1 MRKVVKLK
9 ETDITNIVKRIISEQ
24 APPSIEE
31 LIASG
36 QLVPTPPCGSGD
48 NTIWDNLQSPN
59 APGYSDLASVTA
71 FCQQQCVTGEEEV
84 CDCCNEFGV
93 LDNSPETAEMSC
105 DGASD
110 AWGGLENFCSD
121 ACPAP
126 YGERQSTSP
135 LCNECC
141 DINTQIMWDTMGTQA
156 QEAVCNACFGP
167 NAQNWVNNAYCQY
180 CEGDAV
186 STTEPEVEEPTPEPE
201 AEKPEDIKKPK
212 SKTKATTKSKTKM
225 KSKSKIK
232 ETKIIKLKERDV
244 KNIVNKLISEQSP
257 NTLCEPGP
265 NCVEPELTTGITSY
279 YGGLQGGATLGLRCP
294 QGWVFQQWLNPWMT
308 SDNNRIHGISRC
320 VPDIGSPG
328 DMAGHGSPDN
338 PFVPGMGFEDQ
349 YIDQITGPGGPFGGK
364 TPPPPIRESKKI
376 IKK

>member
-36 QLVPTPPCGSGD
+36 QLVPTPPCGSG
-48 NTIWDNLQSPN
+48 NGTIWDNLQSPN
-59 APGYSDLASVTA
+59 APGYSDLASVTT

-105 DGASD
+105 DVVTD

-126 YGERQSTSP
+126 YGEGQSTSP

-141 DINTQIMWDTMGTQA
+141 EATITPPDT
-156 QEAVCNACFGP
+156 GP
-167 NAQNWVNNAYCQY
+167 LPDDQ
-180 CEGDAV
+180 
-186 STTEPEVEEPTPEPE
+186 
-201 AEKPEDIKKPK
+201 EKPEDIKKPK
-212 SKTKATTKSKTKM
+212 SKSKATNKSKTKM
-225 KSKSKIK
+225 KRKPKIK

-244 KNIVNKLISEQSP
+244 KNIVNKLISEQGNYMS
-257 NTLCEPGP
+257 LSQGCEPGP
-265 NCVEPELTTGITSY
+265 NCVAPEFSENTWGSGIVTV
-279 YGGLQGGATLGLRCP
+279 TCP
-294 QGWVFQQWLNPWMT
+294 GVIL
-308 SDNNRIHGISRC
+308 
-320 VPDIGSPG
+320 
-328 DMAGHGSPDN
+328 
-338 PFVPGMGFEDQ
+338 
-349 YIDQITGPGGPFGGK
+349 
-364 TPPPPIRESKKI
+364 IR
-376 IKK
+376 